1 MTISID
7 KAIDAHIDVVK
18 SIRPMAPA
26 IEALGRTL
34 AESIQEGHKVL
45 FVGNGGSAA
54 DAQHLAAE
62 IVGRFEK
69 DRSGL
74 AAIALTTDSSA
85 LTSIAND
92 YGFDSIF
99 SRQVEALGQEGDV
112 LVAISTSGKSPNILK
127 AVEVARTKGLTTIG
141 LLGKTGGRLKELV
154 DHALVVPSDNTARV
168 QEAHILIGHI
178 LCQLIEESLFG

>member
-1 MTISID
+1 MTISVE
-7 KAIDAHIDVVK
+7 KSIDAHIEVIT
-18 SIRPMAPA
+18 SIRPMTPA

-34 AESIQEGHKVL
+34 TESIQKGHKVL

-74 AAIALTTDSSA
+74 AAIALTTDSST

-92 YGFDSIF
+92 YGFDSVF
-99 SRQVEALGQEGDV
+99 SRQVEAIAQKGDA
-112 LVAISTSGKSPNILK
+112 LVAISTSGNSQNIVN
-127 AVEVARTKGLTTIG
+127 AVEAARAKGATTVG
-141 LLGKTGGRLKELV
+141 LLGKDGGRVKGLV
-154 DHALVVPSDNTARV
+154 DHALIVPSDNTARI

-178 LCQLIEESLFG
+178 LCQLIEESLCP